1 LTLPSTIILPF
12 HPESVIQ
19 NMDQVQTYMKEM
31 TVALQDMY
39 EDIALNVNG
48 GIKSDTQVQRDQW
61 TPTLNGTA
69 VAGTFTYTNRTGW
82 VLRKGLITDIWF
94 DVTWTASGGATGNLF
109 LELPYQVALSAGK
122 PFVGVCQSSTLA
134 YTAGTNIVINAI
146 PNTFRGEFWNYGS
159 GVVTV
164 NQAVV
169 AAGQLIGYVR
179 YIGNQNEQ

>member
-1 LTLPSTIILPF
+1 MTLPSSIVLPF
-12 HPESVIQ
+12 HPESVVQ
-19 NMDQVQTYMKEM
+19 DMQQVQTYFREL
-31 TVALQDMY
+31 TVALQEMY

-48 GIKSDTQVQRDQW
+48 DIKSDSQVQRDQW
-61 TPTLNGTA
+61 TPTLNGAGAT
-69 VAGTFTYTNRTGW
+69 GTFTYTNQIGW

-94 DVTWTASGGATGNLF
+94 DVTWTASGTAAGNLY
-109 LELPYQVALSAGK
+109 LELPYQVALSAQK
-122 PFVGVCQSSTLA
+122 PFVGICQSSTLA

-164 NQAVV
+164 NQAVA
-169 AAGQLIGYVR
+169 AAGQLIGHVR